1 MDGKLILAS
10 YFLKYFL
17 ADFLCVFIFCWLSS
31 LAYWQCNLKRCN
43 AIKHSRVSPG
53 MGSKVL
59 AGERTLEYN
68 NVLVKWFEEYVVW
81 GREGEGMVYVG
92 G

>member
-1 MDGKLILAS
+1 
-10 YFLKYFL
+10 
-17 ADFLCVFIFCWLSS
+17 
-31 LAYWQCNLKRCN
+31 
-43 AIKHSRVSPG
+43 